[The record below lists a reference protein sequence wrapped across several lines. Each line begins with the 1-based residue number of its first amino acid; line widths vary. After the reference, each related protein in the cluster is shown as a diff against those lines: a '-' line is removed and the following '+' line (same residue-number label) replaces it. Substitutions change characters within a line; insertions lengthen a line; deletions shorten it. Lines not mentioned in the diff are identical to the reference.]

1 MPLSPSDL
9 FLILG
14 STIIETASYD
24 QQRYF
29 EHLNYRHLMLDYFNL
44 GNNFISMP
52 TPILNDQSYC
62 KDQGLKEV
70 EILMEASNI
79 LQVGKDIFVTTQN
92 SGNKQGLEWLK
103 RHFVEFDFHEVDNIS
118 GHIDCH
124 WSVIRPGL
132 VVCNNNKLLHSKFY
146 NWDIITTTGI
156 ELRYEL
162 LDKNLQDDDWLNTNL
177 GITFLVLNNNK
188 ILFNSAI
195 KDCNLP
201 LLKQLEAKQFDI
213 CFIDITY
220 GGFFNQGL
228 TCMIL
233 ETRREGLLENYF

>member
-1 MPLSPSDL
+1 MK
-9 FLILG
+9 FTEVG
-14 STIIETASYD
+14 SSSHEKVYSKVIWEGEVID
-24 QQRYF
+24 
-29 EHLNYRHLMLDYFNL
+29 
-44 GNNFISMP
+44 
-52 TPILNDQSYC
+52 ILNADEN
-62 KDQGLKEV
+62 G
-70 EILMEASNI
+70 
-79 LQVGKDIFVTTQN
+79 
-92 SGNKQGLEWLK
+92 
-103 RHFVEFDFHEVDNIS
+103 
-118 GHIDCH
+118 
-124 WSVIRPGL
+124 
-132 VVCNNNKLLHSKFY
+132 
-146 NWDIITTTGI
+146 IIKVRI
-156 ELRYEL
+156 PE

-177 GITFLVLNNNK
+177 GITFLVLSNNK

>member
-1 MPLSPSDL
+1 MTEKKIISFDVGIKNLAYCIMKYNLSNDK
-9 FLILG
+9 
-14 STIIETASYD
+14 
-24 QQRYF
+24 
-29 EHLNYRHLMLDYFNL
+29 LN
-44 GNNFISMP
+44 I
-52 TPILNDQSYC
+52 
-62 KDQGLKEV
+62 
-70 EILMEASNI
+70 
-79 LQVGKDIFVTTQN
+79 
-92 SGNKQGLEWLK
+92 
-103 RHFVEFDFHEVDNIS
+103 
-118 GHIDCH
+118 
-124 WSVIRPGL
+124 
-132 VVCNNNKLLHSKFY
+132 Y

-177 GITFLVLNNNK
+177 GITFLVLSNNK